1 MKLIIKN
8 AKIRER
14 EGLVDIEIGDNGK
27 ISSIKDAKAREYKD
41 VKIVDAKGFLVTPT
55 FVDPHLHLDK
65 VYTACSGR
73 GSKYETLEESIEI
86 MHEIKRNYTVED
98 VKNRAIKAIR
108 ESVKF
113 GCTKIRANV
122 DVDNIGGL
130 IPLKGVLAAKEETK
144 DICDIQI
151 VAFPQE
157 GIFRNP
163 GTEKLLY
170 EAMEMGAS
178 VIGGMPAAEW
188 LEDLSKKHVDLIF
201 EIAKKYD
208 VDIDM
213 HIDQTKDPGA
223 KSLAYTAWKSIQ
235 LGYEGRVTGGHCVS
249 LAYQNQ
255 AYADKVMEL
264 LKLADFNVCVN
275 PGILAI
281 MGVDPEPR
289 TRGITR
295 IRELVDK
302 GINVATSQDTIC
314 DGFHLYGTGNPLDY
328 GLLLAYEAQ
337 YNSTGTI
344 EKVMDMI
351 TYNSAKVMRL
361 KDYGIKVGARADL
374 NIVPV
379 KTVAEAF
386 RVRPP
391 IAYVIKDGDI
401 IAKSEYKTE
410 WNQ

>member
-1 MKLIIKN
+1 MRLVVKN
-8 AKIRER
+8 AKIREK
-14 EGLVDIEIGDNGK
+14 EGLVDIVIDDEGK
-27 ISSIKDAKAREYKD
+27 IASVGDAGLNEYPGVD
-41 VKIVDAKGFLVTPT
+41 VIDAGGNLVTPT

-65 VYTACSGR
+65 VYTACKGR

-98 VKNRAIKAIR
+98 VKNRAIRAIR

-113 GCTKIRANV
+113 GVTKIRANV

-130 IPLKGVLAAKEETK
+130 TPLKGVLAAKEETK

-170 EAMEMGAS
+170 EAMDMGAD

-188 LEDLSKKHVDLIF
+188 LEELSRKHVDLVF

-223 KSLAYTAWKSIQ
+223 KSLAYSAWKSIQ
-235 LGYEGRVTGGHCVS
+235 EGYQGRVTGGHCVS

-264 LKLADFNVCVN
+264 LRLADFNVCVN

-295 IRELVDK
+295 VRELVEK
-302 GINVATSQDTIC
+302 GVNVATSQDTIC

-344 EKVMDMI
+344 EYIMDMI

-361 KDYGIKVGARADL
+361 KDYGIEVGAKGDL
-374 NIVPV
+374 NIVRA

-386 RVRPP
+386 RLRAP
-391 IAYVIKDGDI
+391 IAYVIKEGKVLAESDYVTDWKI
-401 IAKSEYKTE
+401 
-410 WNQ
+410 